1 MVKHGHFFQ
10 ACQIAVLG
18 YAICVVTLVN
28 ADESGKRF
36 SIAISAFEANDYE
49 TARREFE
56 ALANQ
61 GQAEAQRFL
70 GHMYDKGLG
79 VPQDY
84 DKAIEW
90 YRKAAKQRDPA
101 AQYHLGLKYANG
113 HGVTESQKQAYI
125 WFAISFN
132 NGYEPAAD
140 PIRVLNK
147 SLSTYERQEALKIV
161 VQQMEQYGN

>member
-1 MVKHGHFFQ
+1 MVKHGHFTQ
-10 ACQIAVLG
+10 ACQIIVLG
-18 YAICVVTLVN
+18 CAIYVVALVN
-28 ADESGKRF
+28 AEEAEKRF
-36 SIAISAFEANDYE
+36 SIAMSAFEANDYGA
-49 TARREFE
+49 ARREFE
-56 ALANQ
+56 VLAKE

-79 VPQDY
+79 VSQDY

-90 YRKAAKQRDPA
+90 YRKAAKQKDPA
-101 AQYHLGLKYANG
+101 AQYYLGLKYANG
-113 HGVTESQKQAYI
+113 HGVSENQKQAYI

-132 NGYEPAAD
+132 NGYELAAD

-161 VQQMEQYGN
+161 VRQMEQYGN